1 MINKRESRELL
12 MGLDVG
18 TSKVVCVIGEV
29 QPGSQIQVIGV
40 GEQPSRGLK
49 RGVVINIDATVQ
61 SIRRAVEEAEMMAN
75 ARVQNVY
82 VGLSGAHIKSHN
94 SVGVVPVS
102 SREVSHR
109 DVEKV
114 IEAGRAIAIPADQKV
129 IHVLPQ
135 EFVVDN
141 QEGILKPEGM
151 FGVRLE
157 AKVHIVTGSMSAA
170 QNLQKCVESC
180 GLHVEKLCLQ
190 HIASSSAVLL
200 PDEKDLGIC
209 MVDIGGGT
217 SDIAVFKGG
226 SVRHTAV
233 LPIAGEQVTNDI
245 SVAFRTPTQAAEEI
259 KIKFGCALPQMVQH
273 DEEIEVPSVGEGP
286 PRRLSRSTLAEV
298 IRPRYEELFRFVRK
312 ELHRS
317 DWYDAIAGGV
327 VLTGA
332 AALMPGVPELAE
344 EVFELPTRVGPP
356 HEVTGIR
363 DVAHSP
369 AYATAVGLLIYARS
383 QSHARPSTGDSRGW
397 GHWVERLS
405 SWFKG
410 NF

>member
-1 MINKRESRELL
+1 MSKRETRNLL
-12 MGLDVG
+12 MTLDVG
-18 TSKVVCVIGEV
+18 TSKVVCVIGEMMQGGKV
-29 QPGSQIQVIGV
+29 EVV
-40 GEQPSRGLK
+40 GFGQQPSRGLK
-49 RGVVINIDATVQ
+49 RGVVINMDATVQ

-75 ARVQNVY
+75 ARVQSVY
-82 VGLSGAHIKSHN
+82 VGLSGAHIKSQN

-135 EFVVDN
+135 EFVLDN
-141 QEGILKPEGM
+141 QEGILRPEGM

-190 HIASSSAVLL
+190 HIASSMAVLL

-217 SDIAVFKGG
+217 SDIAVFRGG
-226 SVRHTAV
+226 SVRHTAA

-245 SVAFRTPTQAAEEI
+245 SVAFRTPTQAAEDI
-259 KIKFGCALPQMVQH
+259 KVKYGCALPQLIET
-273 DEEIEVPSVGEGP
+273 DEEIEVPSVADGT
-286 PRRLSRSTLAEV
+286 PRRLSRKTLAEV

-312 ELHRS
+312 ELHRA
-317 DWYDAIAGGV
+317 DWYDGIAGGV

-332 AALMPGVPELAE
+332 ASMMPGVPELAE
-344 EVFELPTRVGPP
+344 EVFEVPTRLGHPHDVG
-356 HEVTGIR
+356 GSR
-363 DVAHSP
+363 DVAGSP
-369 AYATAVGLLIYARS
+369 AYATAVGLLLYARS
-383 QSHARPSTGDSRGW
+383 QNQTRVPSGDPRGVGYW
-397 GHWVERLS
+397 AERVS
-405 SWFKG
+405 TWFKG

>member
-1 MINKRESRELL
+1 MSKREARNLL

-29 QPGSQIQVIGV
+29 MPGGQIEVVGIGQ
-40 GEQPSRGLK
+40 QPSRGLK

-75 ARVQNVY
+75 ARVQSVF

-180 GLHVEKLCLQ
+180 GLHVDKLCLQ

-259 KIKFGCALPQMVQH
+259 KIKYGCALPQLVQSD
-273 DEEIEVPSVGEGP
+273 DELEVPSVGEGA
-286 PRRLSRSTLAEV
+286 PRRLSRLTLSEV

-332 AALMPGVPELAE
+332 ASMMPGVPELAE
-344 EVFELPTRVGPP
+344 EVFELPTRLGPP
-356 HEVTGIR
+356 HEVGGVGH
-363 DVAHSP
+363 VARSP
-369 AYATAVGLLIYARS
+369 AFATAVGLLIYAKS
-383 QSHARPSTGDSRGW
+383 QMQVPRVTTGEPRNASYW
-397 GHWVERLS
+397 IERVN

>member
-1 MINKRESRELL
+1 MSKRESRNLL
-12 MGLDVG
+12 MTLDVG
-18 TSKVVCVIGEV
+18 TSKVVCVIGELM
-29 QPGSQIQVIGV
+29 QGGQVEVVGIGR
-40 GEQPSRGLK
+40 QTSRGLK
-49 RGVVINIDATVQ
+49 RGVVINMDATVQ

-75 ARVQNVY
+75 ARVQNVF
-82 VGLSGAHIKSHN
+82 VGLSGAHIRSQN

-135 EFVVDN
+135 EFVLDN
-141 QEGILKPEGM
+141 QEGILRPEGM

-190 HIASSSAVLL
+190 HIASSMAVLL

-217 SDIAVFKGG
+217 SDIAVFRGG

-259 KIKFGCALPQMVQH
+259 KIKYGCALPQMVQT
-273 DEEIEVPSVGEGP
+273 DEEIEVPSVGDGP
-286 PRRLSRSTLAEV
+286 PRRLSRKTLSEV

-317 DWYDAIAGGV
+317 DWYDGIAGGV

-332 AALMPGVPELAE
+332 ASMMPGVPELAE
-344 EVFELPTRVGPP
+344 EVFEMPTRLGPP
-356 HEVTGIR
+356 HEVGGAR
-363 DVAHSP
+363 DIAGSP
-369 AYATAVGLLIYARS
+369 AYATAVGLLLYARS
-383 QSHARPSTGDSRGW
+383 QNQTHVPGRNSAGANYW
-397 GHWVERLS
+397 IERVS

>member
-1 MINKRESRELL
+1 MNKREPRNLL

-29 QPGSQIQVIGV
+29 HPGGQIEVIGL
-40 GEQPSRGLK
+40 GQQPSRGLK

-75 ARVQNVY
+75 ARVQSVF

-180 GLHVEKLCLQ
+180 GLHVDKLCLQ

-259 KIKFGCALPQMVQH
+259 KIRYGCALPQLVQDDQH
-273 DEEIEVPSVGEGP
+273 IEVPSVGEGP
-286 PRRLSRSTLAEV
+286 PRHLSRLTLSEV

-312 ELHRS
+312 ELHRA
-317 DWYDAIAGGV
+317 DWYEGIAGGV

-332 AALMPGVPELAE
+332 ASMMPGVPELAE
-344 EVFELPTRVGPP
+344 EVFELPTRMGTP
-356 HEVTGIR
+356 HDVTGVR
-363 DVAHSP
+363 DVARSP
-369 AYATAVGLLIYARS
+369 AYATAVGLLIYAKSQNHVRVPVGEVRS
-383 QSHARPSTGDSRGW
+383 VGYWA
-397 GHWVERLS
+397 ERLGA
-405 SWFKG
+405 WFKG

>member
-1 MINKRESRELL
+1 MSKREGRNLL

-29 QPGSQIQVIGV
+29 QQGGQIEIV
-40 GEQPSRGLK
+40 GFGQRPSRGLK

-61 SIRRAVEEAEMMAN
+61 SIRGAVEEAELMAN
-75 ARVQNVY
+75 ARVSSVF
-82 VGLSGAHIKSHN
+82 VSLSGSHIKSHN
-94 SVGVVPVS
+94 SVGVVPVT

-114 IEAGRAIAIPADQKV
+114 IEAGRAIAIPGEQKV

-135 EFVVDN
+135 EYVVDN

-157 AKVHIVTGSMSAA
+157 AKVHIVTGSLSAA

-180 GLHVEKLCLQ
+180 GLHVDKLCLQ
-190 HIASSSAVLL
+190 HIASSDAVLL
-200 PDEKDLGIC
+200 PDERDLGIC

-226 SVRHTAV
+226 SIRHTAV

-245 SVAFRTPTQAAEEI
+245 SVAFRTPTAAAEEI
-259 KIKFGCALPQMVQH
+259 KVRYGCALPQLIQQ
-273 DEEIEVPSVGEGP
+273 DEAIEVPSVGEGP
-286 PRRLSRSTLAEV
+286 PRALSRLTLAEV

-317 DWYDAIAGGV
+317 
-327 VLTGA
+327 
-332 AALMPGVPELAE
+332 E
-344 EVFELPTRVGPP
+344 
-356 HEVTGIR
+356 
-363 DVAHSP
+363 
-369 AYATAVGLLIYARS
+369 
-383 QSHARPSTGDSRGW
+383 
-397 GHWVERLS
+397 
-405 SWFKG
+405 
-410 NF
+410 

>member
-1 MINKRESRELL
+1 MSRKETRHLL
-12 MGLDVG
+12 TGLDVG

-29 QPGSQIQVIGV
+29 MPGGQIEVIGL
-40 GEQPSRGLK
+40 GQQPSRGLK
-49 RGVVINIDATVQ
+49 RGVVINMEATVQ

-75 ARVQNVY
+75 TRVQSVF

-102 SREVSHR
+102 SREVSHK

-114 IEAGRAIAIPADQKV
+114 IEAGRAIAIPADQRV

-141 QEGILKPEGM
+141 QEGILKPVGM

-157 AKVHIVTGSMSAA
+157 AKVHIVTGSQSAA

-180 GLHVEKLCLQ
+180 ELHVEKLCLQ

-209 MVDIGGGT
+209 MLDIGGGT
-217 SDIAVFKGG
+217 SDVAVFRGG

-245 SVAFRTPTQAAEEI
+245 SVAFRTPGQAAEEI
-259 KIKFGCALPQMVQH
+259 KLKYGCALPQMIEQ
-273 DEEIEVPSVGEGP
+273 DEEIEVPSVGDGP
-286 PRRLSRSTLAEV
+286 PRRLSRMMLSEV

-317 DWYDAIAGGV
+317 DWYPAIAGGV
-327 VLTGA
+327 VITGGA
-332 AALMPGVPELAE
+332 SLMPGVAELAE
-344 EVFELPTRVGPP
+344 EVFELPTRIGLP
-356 HEVTGIR
+356 HNVMGMREVTR
-363 DVAHSP
+363 SP
-369 AYATAVGLLIYARS
+369 AYATAVGLLIYARA
-383 QSHARPSTGDSRGW
+383 QNQQRGPVGDSQGAAYWFGRISG
-397 GHWVERLS
+397 
-405 SWFKG
+405 WFKG

>member
-1 MINKRESRELL
+1 MSKREARNLL

-29 QPGSQIQVIGV
+29 MAGGQIEVIGL
-40 GEQPSRGLK
+40 GQQPSRGLK

-75 ARVQNVY
+75 ARVQSAY

-157 AKVHIVTGSMSAA
+157 AKVHIVTGSVSAA

-180 GLHVEKLCLQ
+180 GLHVDKLCLQ

-259 KIKFGCALPQMVQH
+259 KIKYGCALPQLVQQ
-273 DEEIEVPSVGEGP
+273 DEEIQVPSVGEGP
-286 PRRLSRSTLAEV
+286 PRRLSRLTLSEV

-312 ELHRS
+312 ELHRA

-332 AALMPGVPELAE
+332 ASLMPGVPELAE
-344 EVFELPTRVGPP
+344 EVFELPTRLGPP
-356 HEVTGIR
+356 HEVTGVR
-363 DVAHSP
+363 EVARSP

-383 QSHARPSTGDSRGW
+383 QNSVRVPVSEARSLNYW
-397 GHWVERLS
+397 IERLS

>member
-1 MINKRESRELL
+1 MSRKESRNLL

-29 QPGSQIQVIGV
+29 SPTGQIEVIGL
-40 GEQPSRGLK
+40 GQQPSRGLK
-49 RGVVINIDATVQ
+49 RGVVINMDATVQ

-75 ARVQNVY
+75 TRVTSVF

-102 SREVSHR
+102 SREVSHK

-114 IEAGRAIAIPADQKV
+114 IEAGRAIAIPADQRV

-157 AKVHIVTGSMSAA
+157 AKVHIVTGSQSAA

-180 GLHVEKLCLQ
+180 GLHVDKLCLQ

-209 MVDIGGGT
+209 MLDIGGGT
-217 SDIAVFKGG
+217 SDVAVFKGG

-245 SVAFRTPTQAAEEI
+245 SVAFRTPTQAAEDI
-259 KIKFGCALPQMVQH
+259 KVKYGCALPQMIQY

-286 PRRLSRSTLAEV
+286 PRRLSRMMLAEV

-327 VLTGA
+327 VLTGG
-332 AALMPGVPELAE
+332 AALMPGVAELAE
-344 EVFELPTRVGPP
+344 EVFELPTRVGLP
-356 HEVTGIR
+356 HEVGGVR
-363 DVAHSP
+363 DVARSP
-369 AYATAVGLLIYARS
+369 AYATAVGLLIYAL
-383 QSHARPSTGDSRGW
+383 QQNPSRASASEGQGTRYW
-397 GHWVERLS
+397 IERVGN
-405 SWFKG
+405 WFKG

>member
-1 MINKRESRELL
+1 MSKRESRNLL
-12 MGLDVG
+12 MTLDVG
-18 TSKVVCVIGEV
+18 TSKVVCVIGELM
-29 QPGSQIQVIGV
+29 PGGQLEVVGIGQ
-40 GEQPSRGLK
+40 QPSRGLK
-49 RGVVINIDATVQ
+49 RGVVINMDATVQ
-61 SIRRAVEEAEMMAN
+61 AIRRAVEEAEMMAN
-75 ARVQNVY
+75 ARVQNIY
-82 VGLSGAHIKSHN
+82 VGLSGAHIKSQN

-135 EFVVDN
+135 EFVLDN
-141 QEGILKPEGM
+141 QEGILRPEGM

-157 AKVHIVTGSMSAA
+157 AKVHIVTGSVSAA

-190 HIASSSAVLL
+190 HIASSMAVLL

-217 SDIAVFKGG
+217 SDIAVFRGG

-259 KIKFGCALPQMVQH
+259 KVRYGCALPQLVEI
-273 DEEIEVPSVGEGP
+273 DEDIEVPSVGDGT
-286 PRRLSRSTLAEV
+286 PRRLSRKTLAEV

-317 DWYDAIAGGV
+317 DWYDGIAGGV

-332 AALMPGVPELAE
+332 ASMMPGVPELAE
-344 EVFELPTRVGPP
+344 EVFELPTRLGSP
-356 HEVTGIR
+356 HDIGGSR
-363 DVAHSP
+363 DVAGSP
-369 AYATAVGLLIYARS
+369 AYSTALGLLMYARS
-383 QSHARPSTGDSRGW
+383 QTHGASHAPEGAGMGQLVR
-397 GHWVERLS
+397 RLS

>member
-1 MINKRESRELL
+1 MTKRDTRNLL

-29 QPGSQIQVIGV
+29 QPGGQLEVIGL
-40 GEQPSRGLK
+40 GQSPSRGLK
-49 RGVVINIDATVQ
+49 RGVVINIDATVEA
-61 SIRRAVEEAEMMAN
+61 IRQAVGEAEMMAN
-75 ARVQNVY
+75 ARVQSAY

-114 IEAGRAIAIPADQKV
+114 IEAGRAIAIPADQRV
-129 IHVLPQ
+129 IHVLAQ
-135 EFVVDN
+135 EYVVDN
-141 QEGILKPEGM
+141 QEGILRPEGM

-157 AKVHIVTGSMSAA
+157 AKVHIVTGSVSAA

-180 GLHVEKLCLQ
+180 GIRVEKLCLQ
-190 HIASSSAVLL
+190 HIASSGAVLL

-209 MVDIGGGT
+209 MVDLGGGT

-245 SVAFRTPTQAAEEI
+245 SVAFRTPSHAAEEI
-259 KIKFGCALPQMVQH
+259 KIKYGCALPQLVQD
-273 DEEIEVPSVGEGP
+273 DEEIEVPSAGEGP
-286 PRRLSRSTLAEV
+286 PRHLSRRTLSEV

-312 ELHRS
+312 ELQRS
-317 DWYDAIAGGV
+317 EWYESIAAGV

-332 AALMPGVPELAE
+332 ASMMPGVREVAE
-344 EVFELPTRVGPP
+344 EVFELPTRIAGP
-356 HEVTGIR
+356 HDVIGVR
-363 DVAHSP
+363 DVGRSP
-369 AYATAVGLLIYARS
+369 AYATAVGLLIYTHS
-383 QSHARPSTGDSRGW
+383 QSFTRPAQMD
-397 GHWVERLS
+397 GHGTRYWVERIS
-405 SWFKG
+405 NWFKG

>member
-1 MINKRESRELL
+1 MSKRETRNLI
-12 MGLDVG
+12 MTLDVG
-18 TSKVVCVIGEV
+18 TSKVVCVIGELMQGGKIEV
-29 QPGSQIQVIGV
+29 V
-40 GEQPSRGLK
+40 GFGQQPSRGLK
-49 RGVVINIDATVQ
+49 RGVVINMEATVQ

-75 ARVQNVY
+75 ARVQSVY
-82 VGLSGAHIKSHN
+82 VGLSGAHIKSQN

-135 EFVVDN
+135 EFVLDN
-141 QEGILKPEGM
+141 QEGILRPEGM

-190 HIASSSAVLL
+190 HIASSMAVLL

-217 SDIAVFKGG
+217 SDIAVFRGG

-259 KIKFGCALPQMVQH
+259 KIKYGCALPQLVET
-273 DEEIEVPSVGEGP
+273 DEEIEVPSVADGA
-286 PRRLSRSTLAEV
+286 PRRLSRKTLAEV

-317 DWYDAIAGGV
+317 DWYDGIAGGV

-332 AALMPGVPELAE
+332 AAMMPGVPELAE
-344 EVFELPTRVGPP
+344 EVFEVPTRLGHPQEVG
-356 HEVTGIR
+356 GAR
-363 DVAHSP
+363 GVASSP
-369 AYATAVGLLIYARS
+369 AYSTAVGLLLYARS
-383 QSHARPSTGDSRGW
+383 QNQSRVSNGESASAAYW
-397 GHWVERLS
+397 IERVS
-405 SWFKG
+405 NWFKG